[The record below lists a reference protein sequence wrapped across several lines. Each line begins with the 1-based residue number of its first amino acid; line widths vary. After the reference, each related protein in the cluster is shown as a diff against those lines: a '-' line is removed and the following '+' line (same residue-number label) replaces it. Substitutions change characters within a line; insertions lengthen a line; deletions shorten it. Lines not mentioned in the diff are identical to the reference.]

1 MTTEQYQTGYEEG
14 YQEGWNAAMDEGKAP
29 QPAPGEP
36 YEDTTPH
43 LSVGDSSFESWFSS
57 YCPANKGDK
66 QRARDAYAAGMG
78 DPLVVAAPQQEAQE
92 PVAWLVPTLQTFKG
106 AERVHFTRA
115 PGCSMTDAELID
127 HMEGRVVWI
136 AKTFSDS
143 PGITDKFGVEHKP
156 KPLYTAPQP
165 APAPLS
171 EREAFERWQADV
183 LGRSL
188 DELAIGSDS
197 RGDYDDVDVHNEWV
211 AWQARA
217 ALAVQKGK

>member
-1 MTTEQYQTGYEEG
+1 MT
-14 YQEGWNAAMDEGKAP
+14 
-29 QPAPGEP
+29 
-36 YEDTTPH
+36 TTPH
-43 LSVGDSSFESWFSS
+43 GQVPEAQALS
-57 YCPANKGDK
+57 
-66 QRARDAYAAGMG
+66 
-78 DPLVVAAPQQEAQE
+78 AAPATPPAEQTFITPETGNSASAKGAAITSESGTPPAEQQAQQEAQE

-115 PGCSMTDAELID
+115 PGCTMTDAELID

-171 EREAFERWQADV
+171 YDVVKDAARWHMAV
-183 LGRSL
+183 LIGN
-188 DELAIGSDS
+188 ELMMRPEKRTHATAVKAYMDATHSGSDLT
-197 RGDYDDVDVHNEWV
+197 GAVD
-211 AWQARA
+211 A
-217 ALAVQKGK
+217 AIAAQGGK